1 MKQFKIITPTT
12 SISNMTSKF
21 NFDTKKE
28 KSSTCAGS
36 AIETL
41 KKRSQLL
48 GANLSPT
55 LAKLQNLRSRTTTNS
70 VSPEQAALVVKDYI
84 LPLFRLEKQS
94 KHLKRRSEVYGTK
107 TKFEDGKEGGIL
119 SDFKLSDRLNTEL
132 MKLKQENKTIL
143 RQLNDAQ
150 QEKEIVGIDCKT
162 LKNKLLIAEGNLVF
176 LNFAHTQT
184 NKANNQEKFGMSL
197 IKEQYFK
204 YKNLYEEETAKR
216 KNLGKMLEEEKAK
229 NDRIKTISI
238 QLEYVNT
245 LLVMENDIIGEKLK
259 GLYIALNHLCG
270 PHSIHSKTKEEYRV
284 FIENLKSLISS
295 FVTNESQI
303 SEILEEKKELEM
315 ILKELS
321 EANLGIKK
329 KKEKYIQFIKEKYNL
344 LKLEFKNIKT
354 SQEKQKHD
362 YEDLQKRYN
371 DLQAEYFKIITKVK
385 TYKNSF
391 SSDLLEERLCKNCQ
405 KTFVEKENYNWS
417 CKRHSS
423 LYTEGIF

>member
-1 MKQFKIITPTT
+1 
-12 SISNMTSKF
+12 
-21 NFDTKKE
+21 
-28 KSSTCAGS
+28 
-36 AIETL
+36 
-41 KKRSQLL
+41 
-48 GANLSPT
+48 
-55 LAKLQNLRSRTTTNS
+55 
-70 VSPEQAALVVKDYI
+70 
-84 LPLFRLEKQS
+84 
-94 KHLKRRSEVYGTK
+94 
-107 TKFEDGKEGGIL
+107 
-119 SDFKLSDRLNTEL
+119 

-204 YKNLYEEETAKR
+204 YKNLYKEETAKR

-329 KKEKYIQFIKEKYNL
+329 KKKNTFSLSKKNTIFSNL
-344 LKLEFKNIKT
+344 NSKT
-354 SQEKQKHD
+354 
-362 YEDLQKRYN
+362 
-371 DLQAEYFKIITKVK
+371 
-385 TYKNSF
+385 
-391 SSDLLEERLCKNCQ
+391 
-405 KTFVEKENYNWS
+405 
-417 CKRHSS
+417 
-423 LYTEGIF
+423 